1 MERMDL
7 GQIIALLKHCPKD
20 NPLRFDFGA
29 LVPTTCDSYRGFRR
43 RTIAKSMWICL
54 RVVTRWALASVMCSM
69 ALLN

>member
-43 RTIAKSMWICL
+43 RTIAKSM
-54 RVVTRWALASVMCSM
+54 
-69 ALLN
+69 